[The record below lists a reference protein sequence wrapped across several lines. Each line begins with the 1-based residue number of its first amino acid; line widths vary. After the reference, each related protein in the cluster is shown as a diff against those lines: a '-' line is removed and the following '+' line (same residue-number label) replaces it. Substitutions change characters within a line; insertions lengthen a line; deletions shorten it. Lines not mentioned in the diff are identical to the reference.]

1 MQEKRQN
8 TRPAIFKIVHGTRKT
23 EEKRRTFTSLTRV
36 TSPLCESPLMT
47 VEEPRRRTL
56 RAVRGNSRYTTD
68 DMFYEHG
75 HL

>member
-8 TRPAIFKIVHGTRKT
+8 TRPAIFEIVHGTRKM
-23 EEKRRTFTSLTRV
+23 EEERRTFPFLTGV
-36 TSPLCESPLMT
+36 KSPLSESPLMAA
-47 VEEPRRRTL
+47 EEPRRRTI